1 MQNAQLEKHA
11 NNIRQDIIIET
22 HSAQSGHPGGSLGAT
37 DLITS
42 LYFEEMD
49 ITKDNL
55 DTTDRDRF
63 VLSKGHASPALYGVL
78 AEKGF
83 LDKELL
89 PTFRHLGSPLQGHP
103 SMRYLK
109 GVDMSTGSLGQGIST
124 AVGMALA
131 NKLDQNG
138 HRVYALLG
146 DGECQEGEVWEATMS
161 ASHYGLD
168 NLCMIVD
175 NNDLQIDGHVHEIG
189 RASCRERVF

>member
-131 NKLDQNG
+131 I
-138 HRVYALLG
+138 A
-146 DGECQEGEVWEATMS
+146 
-161 ASHYGLD
+161 
-168 NLCMIVD
+168 
-175 NNDLQIDGHVHEIG
+175 
-189 RASCRERVF
+189 